1 MQKKNY
7 KKNKS
12 KNNNYLQKGRI
23 EEKETKGNKILPIPV
38 EMQGIFT
45 KAES

>member
-1 MQKKNY
+1 
-7 KKNKS
+7 
-12 KNNNYLQKGRI
+12 LQKGRI